1 MNLPLNFEH
10 FHTLYRLWRHPLASR
25 DDLILFQNRKLR
37 FLVAHAYANVSYY
50 RELFDRAGLKP
61 EEIQTVE
68 DLRLISLTSKDD
80 LRMRPLREIL
90 AAGVNP
96 RKLVSLK
103 TSGSSG
109 KPFTILRSPLEEH
122 LINMF
127 RIRARGQIGV
137 RISDRIACV
146 HEEPL
151 GGRKRGLPGH
161 IRQALGIYR
170 DYQVNGLQSGENII
184 RDLERLKPDVL
195 AGYPSSL
202 GHAAVSLTE
211 TSVSGIP
218 PRLVITGGEVLSSS
232 VRDCIQKGFGAPV
245 FDNYGAHEFNLL
257 AWECPKRGIY
267 HICDDNVIVEI
278 LNNGRP
284 VAAGETGE
292 VVATALHSYT
302 MPFIRYRTGDIAT
315 RGTDRCQCG
324 QPFSTLLHIKGRS
337 VDYFR
342 LPGNRYVHP
351 YEITGPLID
360 HESGWIFQ
368 HQMVQESEDNVIL
381 KIAPLREPKRED
393 LERLKRLGEHKLG
406 PEVAFTIELVEDF
419 PVEPGK
425 RFSPYLCL
433 LNRKPEQT
441 SGRVFRVKSTSGDV
455 TESAA

>member
-1 MNLPLNFEH
+1 MNLPLNFER

-37 FLVAHAYANVSYY
+37 HLVANAYANVTHY
-50 RELFDRAGLKP
+50 REIFDGAGLKP
-61 EEIQTVE
+61 EDIQTVE
-68 DLRLISLTSKDD
+68 DLHLIPLTSKDD
-80 LRMRPLREIL
+80 LRMRPVEETLTK
-90 AAGVNP
+90 GVDP

-109 KPFTILRSPLEEH
+109 KPFTILLSTLEEH

-161 IRQALGIYR
+161 LRQAFGIYR
-170 DYQVNGLQSGENII
+170 DYFVNGLKPAEDII
-184 RDLERLKPDVL
+184 RELERLKPDVL

-202 GHAAVSLTE
+202 GHAAVFLTG
-211 TSVSGIP
+211 TSISGIR

-232 VRDCIQKGFGAPV
+232 VRDCIEKCFCAPV
-245 FDNYGAHEFNLL
+245 FDMYGAHEFNLL
-257 AWECPKRGIY
+257 AWECPQGGAY
-267 HICDDNVIVEI
+267 HVCDDNVILEI
-278 LNNGRP
+278 LSNGRP
-284 VAAGETGE
+284 GAAGETGE

-302 MPFIRYRTGDIAT
+302 MPFIRYRTGDIGT
-315 RGTDRCQCG
+315 RGTECCQCG
-324 QPFSTLLHIKGRS
+324 QPFSTLLHIKGRC

-360 HESGWIFQ
+360 HESSWIFQ
-368 HQMVQESEDNVIL
+368 HQMVQESVDNVIL
-381 KIAPLREPKRED
+381 KIATLREPKREE
-393 LERLKRLGEHKLG
+393 LERLKNLGEQKLG
-406 PEVAFTIELVEDF
+406 PEVEFTIELVENF
-419 PVEPGK
+419 PMESGK
-425 RFSPYLCL
+425 KFNPYICL
-433 LNRKPEQT
+433 VSRESEQFDQMF
-441 SGRVFRVKSTSGDV
+441 GANV
-455 TESAA
+455 TRGKGVTG